1 MYYPGVDF
9 WDGVTRDQIAL
20 MMEAVYEK
28 ERRDLVRAIAVMHGL
43 DDPADALPRWTLDH
57 ETTEIKRK
65 TVEPFDFSLSAQ
77 RGIVEAVE
85 RGLIKGDVWADQ
97 VLPAWENL
105 LAATGDLAEWRARE
119 IKSLSRRRARQYG

>member
-1 MYYPGVDF
+1 MHYPGVDF

-28 ERRDLVRAIAVMHGL
+28 ERRELVRAGAIMNGL
-43 DDPADALPRWTLDH
+43 EDPSLALPRWTVDPRIAKL
-57 ETTEIKRK
+57 K
-65 TVEPFDFSLSAQ
+65 TPIEPFDFSLSAQ

-97 VLPAWENL
+97 VLPAWEHL
-105 LAATGDLAEWRARE
+105 LAASGDLGSWRERE
-119 IKSLSRRRARQYG
+119 IANLSKRRAK